1 MSRLCNYVDICIANE
16 EDARN
21 IFDIEADKTDI
32 NNGKHPRGNAL
43 GREFRDSKQILLM
56 KIFQKNLFFKGELL
70 I

>member
-32 NNGKHPRGNAL
+32 NNGKHPRG
-43 GREFRDSKQILLM
+43 GCF
-56 KIFQKNLFFKGELL
+56 GESSE
-70 I
+70 IGS